1 MTTETNTENSPAS
14 ADEAANAEQLR
25 ESIRAELKAEL
36 EREQAVFNDLLTAEI
51 KNAPPHLARLIP
63 ESLPLIEQVKWLR
76 KAAESGASF
85 ATTVPATDTRRP
97 SNTPPVIDTAGLSPI
112 ARIAAGYSK

>member
-1 MTTETNTENSPAS
+1 MTTETNTENTPAS
-14 ADEAANAEQLR
+14 TDEAASAEQLR

-85 ATTVPATDTRRP
+85 ATTVPATDARRP